1 MGQEAFPI
9 LVALGPAIA
18 SAMLGIFVESRHSGV
33 LRALVGSFMESRHR
47 VQIIQSTLIAAA
59 FFGPTIS
66 GWVSGLQNSETIILS
81 GIACFVFLSAAML
94 LASYQDAAKALDD
107 QRTAQAV
114 FSLFEARLSAGTW
127 SISVSK
133 SNDLGD

>member
-18 SAMLGIFVESRHSGV
+18 SAMLGLFVESRHSGV

-66 GWVSGLQNSETIILS
+66 GWVSGLQNSETIILCNS
-81 GIACFVFLSAAML
+81 PIDTVVDGQLRASQISMTWCSMAKGTRQLLPPSQSTEAVRWLMRAMVL
-94 LASYQDAAKALDD
+94 LNHVQ
-107 QRTAQAV
+107 
-114 FSLFEARLSAGTW
+114 
-127 SISVSK
+127 
-133 SNDLGD
+133 N

>member
-18 SAMLGIFVESRHSGV
+18 SAVLGLFIESRRNGV
-33 LRALVGSFMESRHR
+33 LRALVRSFMESRHR
-47 VQIIQSTLIAAA
+47 VQILQSTLIAAA

-66 GWVSGLQNSETIILS
+66 GWVNGLQNSETIILS
-81 GIACFVFLSAAML
+81 VIACIVFLSLAML
-94 LASYQDAAKALDD
+94 LASFQDAAKALDD
-107 QRTAQAV
+107 ERTARAV
-114 FSLFEARLSAGTW
+114 FSLFEAQLRAGNW